1 MPTFEEICEKLTS
14 DEHFFLRLFL
24 WGLITSVPI
33 LNILALG
40 YLYRYAQVVRRSGNC
55 VLPTANFRDWKD
67 LFLDG
72 LRFLLILCLFLVF
85 PVLVVGTLAYSVL
98 GGVLVMAGHPAM
110 TIFGSL
116 FVLLSVIACLPLA
129 LVVFFGPVVT
139 VAALFNFQRDP
150 RFEELARLDRIVA
163 RVRAAGRRIFVPS
176 FSFCGLLVVGLPLLG
191 FALFLGFVVVIAY
204 FTVTFAV
211 LEKRSN
217 MV

>member
-14 DEHFFLRLFL
+14 DEHFFLRLFV

-55 VLPTANFRDWKD
+55 VLPTTNFRDWKG

-98 GGVLVMAGHPAM
+98 GGVLLLVGHPAM

-116 FVLLSVIACLPLA
+116 FVLLTVIACLPLA
-129 LVVFFGPVVT
+129 LVVFIGPVVT
-139 VAALFNFQRDP
+139 VAALFIFQGDP
-150 RFEELARLDRIVA
+150 RLEELARLDRILGL
-163 RVRAAGRRIFVPS
+163 VRAAGRRIFVPS
-176 FSFCGLLVVGLPLLG
+176 FSFCGLLVVGLPLSG
-191 FALFLGFVVVIAY
+191 FALFLGFAVVIAY
-204 FTVTFAV
+204 FTITFAV
-211 LEKRSN
+211 LEKRSS